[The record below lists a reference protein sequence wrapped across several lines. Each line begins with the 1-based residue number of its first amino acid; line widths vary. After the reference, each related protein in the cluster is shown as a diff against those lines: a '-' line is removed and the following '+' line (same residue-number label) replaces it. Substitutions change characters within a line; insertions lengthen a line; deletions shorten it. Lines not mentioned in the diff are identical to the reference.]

1 MGRFLFLYGSLYNSL
16 TLEVQ
21 SHICIKRY
29 KYRGLAM
36 THLDVVQAHGFVGKK
51 SSNSARTLRRQ
62 ATGAALV
69 LLLGG
74 GYALYHHTASARPT
88 SEAAPVAAPV
98 MVETL
103 KARTVKPFAEF
114 SGRIDPVDYAEI
126 RPQVAGRITEIRF
139 KDGQEVKAGD
149 VLFVIDPRPY
159 QAAAAKASADLATAQ
174 TNAVLAHTNLVRY
187 DTLRRQN
194 AIAGL
199 TYDQSV
205 NAEGV
210 AQAAIKSAK
219 AALAAAQV
227 NVDYAFIRAPISGK
241 VSRAE
246 ITVGNLVGSTTVAPQ
261 LLASIMSDDGVY
273 ADFEVD
279 EQTYLNILRNRTA
292 NSGQAVSVD
301 LTVQGD
307 AQAKVYHGVIES
319 FDNRINSGSG
329 TIRARA
335 RFANEDGSL
344 VPGMFV
350 SVRMGSGTLPNALL
364 VPETAIGNDQS
375 KRFVYVVGA
384 GDKAEYREIGLGT
397 TMDGE
402 RVVTSGLK
410 AGDRV
415 ILDGLQKLAPGAAVA
430 PHSIETARN

>member
-1 MGRFLFLYGSLYNSL
+1 
-16 TLEVQ
+16 
-21 SHICIKRY
+21 
-29 KYRGLAM
+29 M
-36 THLDVVQAHGFVGKK
+36 THVELVQAHGFVGEK
-51 SSNSARTLRRQ
+51 SGKSARTLRRQ
-62 ATGAALV
+62 AAGAALF

-74 GYALYHHTASARPT
+74 GYVLYHHTANASTGPET
-88 SEAAPVAAPV
+88 APVATPV
-98 MVETL
+98 TVETL
-103 KARTVKPFAEF
+103 KSQTVKPYAEF
-114 SGRIDPVDYAEI
+114 SGRIDAVDYAEI

-149 VLFVIDPRPY
+149 ILFVIDPRSY
-159 QAAAAKASADLATAQ
+159 QAAAAKASADLASAE

-227 NVDYAFIRAPISGK
+227 NVDYAFVRAPISGK

-246 ITVGNLVGSTTVAPQ
+246 ITVGNLVGSSTVAPQ
-261 LLASIMSDDGVY
+261 LLASIVSDDGVY

-279 EQTYLNILRNRTA
+279 EQTYLNVLRQRGANRD
-292 NSGQAVSVD
+292 QAISVD

-307 AQAKVYHGVIES
+307 AQAKVYHGTIES

-350 SVRMGSGTLPNALL
+350 SVRMGSGTLPNTLM

-384 GDKAEYREIGLGT
+384 GDKAEYRELALGA
-397 TMDGE
+397 TMDGQ

-415 ILDGLQKLAPGAAVA
+415 ILDGLQKLAPGAVVA
-430 PHSIETARN
+430 PHGVETARN

>member
-1 MGRFLFLYGSLYNSL
+1 MATLDLAQAQNFLRQRANEPGR
-16 TLEVQ
+16 
-21 SHICIKRY
+21 R
-29 KYRGLAM
+29 
-36 THLDVVQAHGFVGKK
+36 
-51 SSNSARTLRRQ
+51 LRRQ
-62 ATGAALV
+62 ATGAALF

-74 GYALYHHTASARPT
+74 GYALYHAANAKPAAPEGVSA
-88 SEAAPVAAPV
+88 AAPVTI
-98 MVETL
+98 ETL
-103 KARTVKPFAEF
+103 KPHTVRPFAEF
-114 SGRIDPVDYAEI
+114 SGRIDAVDYAEI
-126 RPQVAGRITEIRF
+126 RPQVTGRITEIRF
-139 KDGQEVKAGD
+139 KDGQQVKAGD
-149 VLFVIDPRPY
+149 ILFVIDPRPY
-159 QAAAAKASADLATAQ
+159 QAEAAKASADLATAQ
-174 TNAVLAHTNLVRY
+174 TNAALAHTNLVRY

-205 NAEGV
+205 NADGV

-246 ITVGNLVGSTTVAPQ
+246 ITVGNLVGSSTVAPQ
-261 LLASIMSDDGVY
+261 LLASIVSNDGVY

-279 EQTYLNILRNRTA
+279 EQTYLNILRQRGPNKD
-292 NSGQAVSVD
+292 QAISVD

-307 AQAKVYHGVIES
+307 AQAKIYHGAIES

-350 SVRMGSGTLPNALL
+350 SVRMGSGVLPNTLL

-384 GDKAEYREIGLGT
+384 GDKAEYREVALGT
-397 TMDGE
+397 TLDGE
-402 RVVTSGLK
+402 RVVASGLK

-430 PHSIETARN
+430 PHGVQTASN